1 MTDQGNPMSTRDRD
15 RQHALAKASTLA
27 EALPWLERFRGRTV
41 VVKYGG
47 NAMIDD
53 DLKRTFAEDVVFLRL
68 AGLKP
73 VVVHGGGPQITSM
86 LERLGVESVF
96 RGGYRVTTPEAMD
109 VVRMVLTGQV
119 QREVVGLINAHGPY
133 AVGLSGE
140 DAHTF
145 TAVPRVVEVEG
156 VSVDVGLVGDVTTVD
171 VTFVQSLLDEGRI
184 PVISSVARGDDDG
197 QIYNVNAD
205 TAASALAVALNAEKL
220 VVLTDV
226 EGLYA
231 DWPVSDE
238 VIATITA
245 DDLARLLPGLSSGM
259 IPKMEACLR
268 AVRGG
273 VERAHVLDGRVPHAL
288 LLEVFTDDGVGTMVV
303 PGAVA
308 P

>member
-1 MTDQGNPMSTRDRD
+1 MSDQESPMSTRDRD
-15 RQHALAKASTLA
+15 DALAKASTLA

-47 NAMIDD
+47 NAMVDD

-145 TAVPRVVEVEG
+145 TAVPRTVEVDGEAI
-156 VSVDVGLVGDVTTVD
+156 DVGLVGDVTTVD

-231 DWPVSDE
+231 DWPTSDE

-245 DDLARLLPGLSSGM
+245 DDLAELLPGLSSGM

-288 LLEVFTDDGVGTMVV
+288 LLEVFTDAGVGTMVV
-303 PGAVA
+303 PGAVV